1 MLTRKITQTSK
12 VYKDINKK
20 KLFDNVDLGFEFEFF
35 SPLSRKELSEKL
47 AKVLG
52 KTVNWTNHYHGKT
65 PVLPNT
71 FKLEPDYS
79 GGMKTNELITGV
91 MPYNE
96 AIHVMLKVF
105 NFINENGF
113 TNERTGLHINISFK
127 ENELDLKEK
136 LQNLNVFKYI
146 LNLDEGKIFDLWPS
160 AKSRIQK
167 IYKNSVLNIYPKNK
181 FIAETSIEY
190 ANPASPMDFNL
201 PYSKYFGLNFTK
213 LPNNYLEVRYAGGKD
228 YEKKKKEA
236 VELIN
241 YMAESLYETLLNN
254 NVYTVNERRKI
265 SNFMKNRKAIVLSVK
280 TYENFVRSFPNIH
293 LMIDLRDDPRI
304 VESNYSNLKEALFDL
319 ITTGNLESGLINYDT
334 VEKRVQVRD
343 ANLKECFS
351 ISNLDLV
358 NCFVEG
364 EISKCKLYECK
375 VRSSRIL
382 DSVFLDK
389 NDIRYS
395 YLKECSF
402 HRGGENKVE
411 LTFIK
416 SKPEHPIYAEL
427 KECIVRSGTVGL
439 DSKVDSKTEFI
450 ENLTVVGESEK

>member
-1 MLTRKITQTSK
+1 M
-12 VYKDINKK
+12 YKDINKK
-20 KLFDNVDLGFEFEFF
+20 LLYDNVELGFEFEFF
-35 SPLSRKELSEKL
+35 SPLTRKELSEKL
-47 AKVLG
+47 TKYLG
-52 KTVNWTNHYHGKT
+52 KTVNWTNTYHGKS

-79 GGMKTNELITGV
+79 GGMRTNELITGV

-96 AIHVMLKVF
+96 AVHVLLKVF

-113 TNERTGLHINISFK
+113 TNERTGLHINISF
-127 ENELDLKEK
+127 NETDLGLQEK

-146 LNLDEGKIFDLWPS
+146 LNLDEGKIFDMWPS

-181 FIAETSIEY
+181 FIAETSMDY

-213 LPNNYLEVRYAGGKD
+213 LPHNYLEVRYAGGKD

-236 VELIN
+236 VNLIN
-241 YMAESLYETLLNN
+241 YMAESLYATLQENHE
-254 NVYTVNERRKI
+254 YTVNERRKI
-265 SNFMKNRKAIVLSVK
+265 SNFMKSRKDIILSVK
-280 TYENFVRSFPNIH
+280 TYENFVRTFPNIK

-319 ITTGNLESGLINYDT
+319 ITTGNLSAGLVNYDT
-334 VEKRVQVRD
+334 TVKRIQLRESS
-343 ANLKECFS
+343 LKECFS
-351 ISNLDLV
+351 VSNVD
-358 NCFVEG
+358 FVKCYIEG
-364 EISKCKLYECK
+364 ELTGCRLYECK
-375 VRSSRIL
+375 IRSSRIINCN
-382 DSVFLDK
+382 VIDK

-402 HRGGENKVE
+402 QKGGDNKLE
-411 LTFIK
+411 MTFIK
-416 SKPEHPIYAEL
+416 SKPEYPIYAHI
-427 KECIVRSGTVGL
+427 KECIIRSGTVDL
-439 DSKVDSKTEFI
+439 SSTVDSKTEFI
-450 ENLTVVGESEK
+450 ESMTTTDSEK

>member
-1 MLTRKITQTSK
+1 M
-12 VYKDINKK
+12 YKDINKK
-20 KLFDNVDLGFEFEFF
+20 FLFDNVDLGFEFEFF

-47 AKVLG
+47 SKTLG
-52 KTVNWTNHYHGKT
+52 KTVNWTNTYHGKT
-65 PVLPNT
+65 PVLPNS

-79 GGMKTNELITGV
+79 GGMRTNELITGV

-96 AIHVMLKVF
+96 AIHVLLKVF

-127 ENELDLKEK
+127 ENQLGLHEK
-136 LQNLNVFKYI
+136 LQHLNIFKYI
-146 LNLDEGKIFDLWPS
+146 LNLNEGKIFDLWPS

-190 ANPASPMDFNL
+190 ANPASPTDFNL

-228 YEKKKKEA
+228 YEKKKHEA

-241 YMAESLYETLLNN
+241 YMAESLYETLQNN
-254 NVYTVNERRKI
+254 NTYTVNEKMKI
-265 SNFMKNRKAIVLSVK
+265 SEFMKSRKDIVLSVK
-280 TYENFVRSFPNIH
+280 TYENFVRNFPNIQ
-293 LMIDLRDDPRI
+293 LMVDLKTDPRI
-304 VESNYSNLKEALFDL
+304 VESNYSNLREPLFDL
-319 ITTGNLESGLINYDT
+319 ITTGNLSDGLVNYDT
-334 VEKRVQVRD
+334 NEKRIQVRD
-343 ANLKECFS
+343 ASLKECFS
-351 ISNLDLV
+351 IGRLDLI
-358 NCFVEG
+358 NCYVEG
-364 EISKCKLYECK
+364 EISGCRLFECK
-375 VRSSRIL
+375 VRSSRL
-382 DSVFLDK
+382 MDSLLIDK

-402 HRGGENKVE
+402 HQGGENRVE

-416 SKPEHPIYAEL
+416 SKPEHIIYAEL
-427 KECIVRSGTVGL
+427 KECIVRSGTVSL

-450 ENLTVVGESEK
+450 ERATIIGDSEK

>member
-1 MLTRKITQTSK
+1 M
-12 VYKDINKK
+12 YKDINKK

-47 AKVLG
+47 SKVLG
-52 KTVNWTNHYHGKT
+52 KTVNWTNTYHGKT
-65 PVLPNT
+65 PVLPNS

-96 AIHVMLKVF
+96 AIHVLLKVF

-127 ENELDLKEK
+127 ENDLDLKEK

-236 VELIN
+236 IELIN
-241 YMAESLYETLLNN
+241 YMAESLYTTLLDNN
-254 NVYTVNERRKI
+254 TYTINERRKI
-265 SNFMKNRKAIVLSVK
+265 SDFMKNRKEIVLSVK
-280 TYENFVRSFPNIH
+280 TYENFVRSFPNVT
-293 LMIDLRDDPRI
+293 LMIDLKTDPRI
-304 VESNYSNLKEALFDL
+304 VESNYSNLREALFDL
-319 ITTGNLESGLINYDT
+319 ITTGNLDSGLVNYDT
-334 VEKRVQVRD
+334 LEKRVQVRD
-343 ANLKECFS
+343 AKLKECFS
-351 ISNLDLV
+351 ISDLDLV
-358 NCFVEG
+358 NCYVEG
-364 EISKCKLYECK
+364 EISKCRMYECK
-375 VRSSRIL
+375 VRSSRIH
-382 DSVFLDK
+382 DSVLLDK

-402 HRGGENKVE
+402 HRGGENKLE

-427 KECIVRSGTVGL
+427 KECIVRSGIVGL
-439 DSKVDSKTEFI
+439 DAKVDSKTEFI
-450 ENLTVVGESEK
+450 EKATIVGESEK